1 LVERNLAKVEVESSR
16 LFSRSRIQK
25 REAHKASF
33 FYSKLPLRLSGRNLC
48 AQHGFE
54 FAVTI
59 RSRGGVAKWL
69 CSGLQ
74 SRLRRF
80 DPDPRLHIPEK
91 RCGAFFLWSCF
102 TIALCPSGE
111 IGRHSGLKIRR
122 YPEKGRTGSIPVS
135 GTNIFS
141 QCMPRMRALF
151 QRVSYLAKI
160 RNVSRNRIRR

>member
-91 RCGAFFLWSCF
+91 RCGAFFCGLVLQSHCARVVKLVDTADLKSAATLKRGVPVRF
-102 TIALCPSGE
+102 RSRAPIFFLNVCLACALCFSAFPISRKSE
-111 IGRHSGLKIRR
+111 TFR
-122 YPEKGRTGSIPVS
+122 
-135 GTNIFS
+135 GT
-141 QCMPRMRALF
+141 
-151 QRVSYLAKI
+151 V
-160 RNVSRNRIRR
+160 